1 MAKPDKKELI
11 LNAAR
16 EIFAEKGYHTATSE
30 EIAKRAGVGK
40 DTIYQYFESKQ
51 AIFAE
56 MHQRYLK
63 EYSDSVVALI
73 DENGSFEENMR
84 RVVSFHVDNMQ
95 QLSRYGMQMMTEIHP
110 PTISTE
116 EGQMLAESFRKM
128 MNIEQYHI
136 ITDAQKRGEVID
148 IDADLVISCMVGM
161 FIGVSH
167 MIGPAQLNDEQKTAL
182 KEQLLQMVLNGL
194 VKK

>member
-16 EIFAEKGYHTATSE
+16 EIFAEKGYHIATSE

-40 DTIYQYFESKQ
+40 GTIYQYFESKQ

-84 RVVSFHVDNMQ
+84 RIVSFHVDNMQ
-95 QLSRYGMQMMTEIHP
+95 QLASYGMQMMTEIHP

-167 MIGPAQLNDEQKTAL
+167 MIGSAQLSDEQKTAL